1 MLRMYDRP
9 TGVFCLET
17 DVFEDE
23 ERLPVLLNS
32 LLDRGLVWHWS
43 SQRRY
48 APRSE
53 YASLALPATRDWT
66 LLEAGQVDTLLADF
80 TEQDIN
86 DDRRFVSLVAADG
99 DLTQALRQQDTAR
112 QLFSDFARELPPLR
126 LVVVQLG
133 DTGSSHL
140 FVPHRPAP
148 AVRSLLSIWRVEPT
162 SQTSRQPYHQLR
174 LARLESLF
182 NLE

>member
-1 MLRMYDRP
+1 MLQVFDRP
-9 TGVFCLET
+9 TGVICLET
-17 DVFEDE
+17 DVLENVG
-23 ERLPVLLNS
+23 RLPVLLNH
-32 LLDRGLVWHWS
+32 LLNGDLVWQWS

-48 APRSE
+48 APHPE
-53 YASLALPATRDWT
+53 YTSLALPTARDWT
-66 LLEAGQVDTLLADF
+66 VLEPGQVDTLLADF
-80 TEQDIN
+80 AEQDIN
-86 DDRRFVSLVAADG
+86 DDRRSVSLVAADG
-99 DLTQALRQQDTAR
+99 NLVQALRHQDIAR

-140 FVPHRPAP
+140 FVPHEPAP
-148 AVRSLLSIWRVEPT
+148 AVRSLLNIWRVEPT
-162 SQTSRQPYHQLR
+162 EQTQRQPYHRLR